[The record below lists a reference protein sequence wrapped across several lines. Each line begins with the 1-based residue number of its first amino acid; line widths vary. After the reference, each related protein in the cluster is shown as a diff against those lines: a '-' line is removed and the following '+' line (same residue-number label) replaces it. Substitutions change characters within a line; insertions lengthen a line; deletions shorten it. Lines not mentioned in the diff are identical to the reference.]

1 MKNKKQESGERGHR
15 DHTAGHGNKEGRQ
28 GGGPGE
34 RQSLAGEQGAKAET
48 PENSIRSH
56 TEAGEVRG
64 HGSLKDGSSR
74 DQRSEERTTGLHLGD
89 DFRVDPLTGKQDQSV
104 KREGGVANHMGG
116 KTEGNGGGKSS
127 GGAGHGPQ
135 SDHKGQS
142 TYNDPHRGNN
152 QNAWIKNKSKG
163 SGSSSGTSGTPDA
176 YKGYEGGTPPGKL
189 KSGGDHMHAGEFPP
203 RTRQNPNEE
212 GSSAGSH

>member
-1 MKNKKQESGERGHR
+1 MKNTKHESGERGHR

-34 RQSLAGEQGAKAET
+34 RQSRAGEQGAKAEDPT
-48 PENSIRSH
+48 NSTRSH
-56 TEAGEVRG
+56 TQPGDVHG
-64 HGSLKDGSSR
+64 NGSLKDGSSR
-74 DQRSEERTTGLHLGD
+74 DQRQEDRSTGLHLGD
-89 DFRVDPLTGKQDQSV
+89 DFRVDPVTGEQNESV
-104 KREGGVANHMGG
+104 RREGGAANHMGG
-116 KTEGNGGGKSS
+116 EAEGTGGGKSS

-135 SDHKGQS
+135 SHNQAPS
-142 TYNDPHRGNN
+142 TYNDPHRGNSG
-152 QNAWIKNKSKG
+152 WVKSK
-163 SGSSSGTSGTPDA
+163 SSNSSNSNSGTTGNPEA

-189 KSGGDHMHAGEFPP
+189 KSGGDHQHGGQFPP